1 MSFDLKKLTEAV
13 ALHETVTRIVV
24 AEVQGSTPRET
35 GAEMLVWF
43 GGQSGTIGG
52 GALEL
57 EAAKR
62 ALSGT
67 DWLDRVPLGPGL
79 GQCCGGAVT
88 LVAEIWD
95 VARISAISGTVI
107 VRRVTGDAEMPLKIR
122 SAIKMARS
130 SGARI
135 DTQLVSG
142 WLIEPIAAPSR
153 DIWIYGAGHVGRA
166 LVSVMAQLPEISITW
181 VDSSD
186 DRFPDDISEGVAKL
200 VAANPADVVKYAD
213 ASAEHLILTYSHAL
227 DLEICDRL
235 LHHGFQRTGLIGS
248 KTKWARFRR
257 RLAEMGHADAQIS
270 RINCPIGRPEL
281 GKHPQAIAVG
291 VVADILSSAR
301 TLKNLQQR
309 VG

>member
-13 ALHETVTRIVV
+13 ALQGTVMRIVV
-24 AEVQGSTPRET
+24 ADVQGSTPREI
-35 GAEMLVWF
+35 GAEMLVWPN
-43 GGQSGTIGG
+43 GQSGTIGG

-67 DWLDRVPLGPGL
+67 DWLDRVPLGPGI
-79 GQCCGGAVT
+79 GQCCGGSVT
-88 LVAEIWD
+88 LVAEVWD
-95 VARISAISGTVI
+95 AARLAAITGNWV
-107 VRRVTGDAEMPLKIR
+107 VRRVAGGAEMPLRIR
-122 SAIKMARS
+122 SALNVARR
-130 SGARI
+130 SGKQVE
-135 DTQLVSG
+135 TQLVAG
-142 WLIEPIAAPSR
+142 WLVEPVATPSR

-166 LVSVMAQLPEISITW
+166 IVAVLAPMPHIAITW

-186 DRFPDDISEGVAKL
+186 DRFPDNLPNGVTKL
-200 VAANPADVVKYAD
+200 VAANPAEVVKYSA
-213 ASAEHLILTYSHAL
+213 ATAEHLILTYSHAL

-235 LHHGFQRTGLIGS
+235 LQHGFQCAGLIGS

-257 RLAEMGHADAQIS
+257 RLADLGHSGTLIS

-291 VVADILSSAR
+291 VVAEILSSAA
-301 TLKNLQQR
+301 TQKISQQR